1 MDRSASLTSHHLS
14 LSGYQWTP
22 GAVARIGSTALRA
35 RTLLGKEQSRE
46 EQPCYYQSQIRGE
59 RRFRVELIK

>member
-1 MDRSASLTSHHLS
+1 MDRSTSLTSHHLS

-46 EQPCYYQSQIRGE
+46 EQPCYYLSITNK
-59 RRFRVELIK
+59 RRKEI